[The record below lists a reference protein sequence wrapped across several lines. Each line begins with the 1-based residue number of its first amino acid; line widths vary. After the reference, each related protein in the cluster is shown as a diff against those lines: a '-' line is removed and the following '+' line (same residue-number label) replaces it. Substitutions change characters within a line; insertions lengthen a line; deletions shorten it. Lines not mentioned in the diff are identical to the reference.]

1 MSDIKSKALIFGI
14 TGMTG
19 SYLAEFLLEKGY
31 EVHGIIRR
39 SSSFNT
45 GRIDHIFNR
54 LKLHYGDVTDSLSV
68 DSVIQKIKPDEIYN
82 LSAQSHVQISFE
94 LPYYTGQVDGLGV
107 LNVIES
113 ARKHTPNARILQSS
127 TSELFGGMEYNRPIT
142 GYTEES
148 PMHPR
153 SPYSVAKLYGF
164 WICKNYKESYN
175 QYIVNTICFNHSG
188 PRRGGNFVEKKIV
201 DALVRIVKD
210 IRNNNKPNEI
220 LTLGN
225 LYSKRDIGYA
235 KEYAEGMWFSL
246 QQDKPDDY
254 VLATNETY
262 TIKDMVNYSLDYLNI
277 EYYWKGEG
285 LEEKCYQ
292 KDTDI
297 VLVSIDEKY
306 FRPSEVDFLL
316 GDATK
321 AKNILGWEAKTKLPD
336 LLKIMIDDV
345 LNK

>member
-1 MSDIKSKALIFGI
+1 MKKTLIFGI
-14 TGMTG
+14 TGQTG

-31 EVHGIIRR
+31 EVHGVIRR

-45 GRIDHIFNR
+45 NRIDHIFNK

-68 DSVIQKIKPDEIYN
+68 DNIIQKIKPDEIYN

-107 LNVIES
+107 LNIIES
-113 ARKHTPNARILQSS
+113 ARKHIPNARILQSS
-127 TSELFGGMEYNRPIT
+127 TSELFGGMEYNRPIN

-175 QYIVNTICFNHSG
+175 QYIVNTICFNHSSA
-188 PRRGGNFVEKKIV
+188 RRGGNFVEKKIV

-210 IRNNNKPNEI
+210 IRSGNKPNEI

-235 KEYAEGMWFSL
+235 KEYAEGMWLSL
-246 QQDKPDDY
+246 QQDNPNDY

-262 TIKDMVNYSLDYLNI
+262 TIKDMVNYSLDYLGI
-277 EYYWKGEG
+277 EYYWRGEG

-292 KDTDI
+292 KETDL

-306 FRPSEVDFLL
+306 FRPAEVDFLL

-321 AKNILGWEAKTKLPD
+321 AKNVLGWEAKTKLPE
-336 LLKIMIDDV
+336 LLKIMIDEIYA
-345 LNK
+345 